1 MHFLMATFMRLQLI
15 VLLCALLLGC
25 SSADRGVLLVT
36 LDTVRADHL
45 SCYGY
50 SKRTTPF
57 IDSLAAEGT
66 LFENAMCSASTTPVS
81 HASIL
86 TGLYPPR
93 HGVRFIHGF
102 TDHHLDPKVGTV
114 AERFRDAG
122 YETGAFVSALPLE
135 SKRYGLD
142 RGFDFYEESF
152 LGEREGPAG
161 KRGIV
166 LTRECQRRA
175 AETLGTFEKWYGDR
189 RPRKFFAWV
198 HLFDPHDRLV
208 LPPEEFRE
216 RCLKEVP
223 SAHPT
228 GRVGVYDC
236 EIYYVD
242 AMLSKTVQWL
252 RDRCRSLVVVVVS
265 DHGEGLG
272 DHGYQAHGDRL
283 YAEQMHVPLVFWGDG
298 VKRGLRVSRTVRTVD
313 VAPTLLGLFGLPVPR
328 GLDGADLLNA
338 STDRDCYAETLNP
351 MIRGHGPLFAI
362 VRGNRKVIFSPRD
375 GAAQCYD
382 LISDPRELLDLAPA
396 AGDYA
401 TLLAGLQT
409 TAVEPGGA
417 ARELLDD
424 ATRESLKSLGYAD

>member
-135 SKRYGLD
+135 SKR
-142 RGFDFYEESF
+142 
-152 LGEREGPAG
+152 
-161 KRGIV
+161 
-166 LTRECQRRA
+166 
-175 AETLGTFEKWYGDR
+175 
-189 RPRKFFAWV
+189 
-198 HLFDPHDRLV
+198 
-208 LPPEEFRE
+208 
-216 RCLKEVP
+216 
-223 SAHPT
+223 
-228 GRVGVYDC
+228 
-236 EIYYVD
+236 
-242 AMLSKTVQWL
+242 
-252 RDRCRSLVVVVVS
+252 
-265 DHGEGLG
+265 
-272 DHGYQAHGDRL
+272 
-283 YAEQMHVPLVFWGDG
+283 
-298 VKRGLRVSRTVRTVD
+298 
-313 VAPTLLGLFGLPVPR
+313 
-328 GLDGADLLNA
+328 
-338 STDRDCYAETLNP
+338 
-351 MIRGHGPLFAI
+351 
-362 VRGNRKVIFSPRD
+362 
-375 GAAQCYD
+375 
-382 LISDPRELLDLAPA
+382 
-396 AGDYA
+396 
-401 TLLAGLQT
+401 
-409 TAVEPGGA
+409 
-417 ARELLDD
+417 
-424 ATRESLKSLGYAD
+424 